1 MEMILTDASM
11 SVIFSDTFS
20 SSFSN
25 VFITISNCF
34 NACWDK
40 LVFLD
45 IPSSAENSRCRL
57 DVVALSSC
65 RISEIT

>member
-1 MEMILTDASM
+1 MEMILTVASI

-25 VFITISNCF
+25 VSIIISNCF
-34 NACWDK
+34 NVCWDK
-40 LVFLD
+40 LVFRD

-57 DVVALSSC
+57 DVLVLSSC
-65 RISEIT
+65 KISEIT